1 MSRRAVTLLE
11 AMVSLALFGLVLAV
25 VAEGFR
31 RLQRLNRA
39 SSAYSERLEVVSLL
53 HAICQ
58 EASAA
63 VTLSAGTSTLALER
77 VDPSLNQTFDEP
89 RGWLPW
95 HWPVPPALPVA
106 QVDPH
111 RDPYRVKITFHLTAA
126 QLIRRLE
133 PVGANPTRPSSS
145 TLLDHIQSFRGQR
158 QGRLLRL
165 ELVTEQANQNFA
177 TTAYLAVA
185 RP

>member
-1 MSRRAVTLLE
+1 MKRRAVTLLE

-31 RLQRLNRA
+31 RLHRLNRA
-39 SSAYSERLEVVSLL
+39 SSSYSERLEVVSAL
-53 HAICQ
+53 HGICQ

-63 VTLSAGTSTLALER
+63 VTLSAAPSSVALER
-77 VDPSLNQTFDEP
+77 VDPSLNLTFDEP

-95 HWPVPPALPVA
+95 PWPAPPVLPVS

-111 RDPYRVKITFHLTAA
+111 RDPYLVKVTFLLGAS
-126 QLIRRLE
+126 QLGRRLE
-133 PVGANPTRPSSS
+133 PVGTNPTRPSSS
-145 TLLDHIQSFRGQR
+145 TLLEHVQSFRGQR

-165 ELVTEQANQNFA
+165 ELVTEQGNQLFA
-177 TTAYLAVA
+177 TTAYLAVV